1 MSISLN
7 WIKRHHFNF
16 SPYFMTIVPARL
28 HDNLCLLHL
37 IRSIDIVGND
47 QWDSNGLNRT
57 SQYNGREKHCQNK
70 GTASFSKQ
78 VHCNCWWYE
87 TCTCFVSEKKEKQA
101 TEELNS
107 IRVKDKPEYEVN
119 YWLYLPFLPQIHW
132 NQYHYHHPTFWLVA
146 RQYTVWRARVL
157 LLLQRRRH
165 LLWRTMGRPNYW

>member
-37 IRSIDIVGND
+37 IRSIHIVGND

-107 IRVKDKPEYEVN
+107 IRVEDKPEYEVN
-119 YWLYLPFLPQIHW
+119 YWLYLPSLPQIHQS
-132 NQYHYHHPTFWLVA
+132 QYHHHPFHFLIPHRTIHCMKGEGSTTTAVA
-146 RQYTVWRARVL
+146 ISRERK
-157 LLLQRRRH
+157 
-165 LLWRTMGRPNYW
+165 